1 VRFPTEGPFLGEAA
15 AAVLETIARFL
26 PEEPRAEKPRATSH
40 EPRAGRPKAAG
51 LKPEVRSSSH
61 VAFHHPKFGTEM
73 AGLVLK
79 TRADGRLVVRP
90 LAQWWGQSW
99 QRITYTRTVVLR
111 PDKVRPVDFTR

>member
-1 VRFPTEGPFLGEAA
+1 MKLPTEGPFLGEAA

-26 PEEPRAEKPRATSH
+26 PEEPRATSD
-40 EPRAGRPKAAG
+40 EPRVRKPKAA
-51 LKPEVRSSSH
+51 KPAAPSSPH

-90 LAQWWGQSW
+90 LAQWWGHGW

>member
-1 VRFPTEGPFLGEAA
+1 MKLPTEGPFLGEAA

-26 PEEPRAEKPRATSH
+26 PEEEGRGERKEGSKRPARAERRTSPLPTPRS
-40 EPRAGRPKAAG
+40 P
-51 LKPEVRSSSH
+51 LH

-90 LAQWWGQSW
+90 LAQWWGHGW